1 MSDVVI
7 TEFMDQSAIEN
18 LSARFD
24 VLYSPDLVD
33 QPKDLKEAL
42 VDARAIIVRNR
53 TQVRQ
58 ELLDQ
63 ARNLQVIGRLGVGLD
78 NIDVAACGRQ
88 GVTVYPA
95 TGANDIAVAEYVIAT
110 AMLLARNAYG
120 ATDQVIAGSW
130 PRQNCIGREILGQV
144 LGLIGCGSIAR
155 ETAKRAQALGMSVIA
170 YDPYVNAE
178 DRVWSDIG
186 RAESVH
192 ELLGAADVISLH
204 IPLTDA
210 TRNLI
215 DEEALSKVKTGAV
228 LVNTAR
234 GGIVDESALIEAMK
248 VGRVSGA
255 AIDVFADEPMDK
267 KTGSRFSGIPNLL
280 LTPHIAGVTEQ
291 SNVRV
296 SSMIADKVAEHLGG
310 AK

>member
-1 MSDVVI
+1 MPDIVI
-7 TEFMDQSAIEN
+7 TEFMDQSAVDD

-58 ELLDQ
+58 ELLDG
-63 ARNLQVIGRLGVGLD
+63 ARNLQVVGRLGVGLD
-78 NIDVAACGRQ
+78 NIDTDACKQQ

-95 TGANDIAVAEYVIAT
+95 TGANDIAVAEYVVAT
-110 AMLLARNAYG
+110 AMLLARGAYG

-130 PRQNCIGREILGQV
+130 PRPDCIGREIQGQI

-155 ETAKRAQALGMSVIA
+155 ETAKRAQALGMTAIA
-170 YDPYVNAE
+170 YDPYVSAE
-178 DRVWSDIG
+178 DRLWSDIG
-186 RAESVH
+186 RVESVH

-204 IPLTDA
+204 VPLTDA

-215 DEEALSKVKTGAV
+215 DSEALSKIKQGS
-228 LVNTAR
+228 LLINTAR
-234 GGIVDESALIEAMK
+234 GGIIDESALIEAMK
-248 VGRVSGA
+248 AGRLGGA
-255 AIDVFADEPMDK
+255 AIDVFADEPVDE
-267 KTGSRFSGIPNLL
+267 KTGSQFSDIPNLL